1 MKNKNEIKTGVLV
14 LLGIGL
20 FVFGFSYLKSNDI
33 FVSDRTF
40 YAVYDD
46 VEGVVNGTPV
56 TVNGFPVGSI
66 QNISFFK
73 NNSLLVKFRVENDIK
88 FSINSIAQI
97 YETGLIGGKALGI
110 IPANDNSRT
119 AVYNDTLASSVA
131 PGLTELVNEKLT
143 PLQENIESMI
153 VSANNV
159 LDKVNSIFDDPTRA
173 NLRTSVS
180 DFSETIKDLKETSK
194 MIKSVVKSNKL
205 SIDQTITNVLDISTD
220 LSEISKTINQSELNT
235 TMKNFKNSSEG
246 LSRVLNNINEGNGT
260 ISKLIDNDSLFRNL
274 NDASKSID
282 LLIEDIRLN
291 PKRYIHFS
299 VFGKKNKPVQAKTK

>member
-1 MKNKNEIKTGVLV
+1 LKNKNEIKTGILV
-14 LLGIGL
+14 VIGIGL
-20 FVFGFSYLKSNDI
+20 FIFGFSYLKSNDI

-40 YAVYDD
+40 YAVYED

-56 TVNGFPVGSI
+56 TVNGFPVGNI
-66 QNISFFK
+66 QDISFFK

-97 YETGLIGGKALGI
+97 YETGLIGGKALAI
-110 IPANDNSRT
+110 IPANDNSRV
-119 AVYNDTLASSVA
+119 AVYNDTLSSSVA
-131 PGLTELVNEKLT
+131 PGLTELVNDKLT

-153 VSANNV
+153 VNANKV

-180 DFSETIKDLKETSK
+180 DFSETIRDLKETSV
-194 MIKSVVKSNKL
+194 MIKSVMKSNKL
-205 SIDQTITNVLDISTD
+205 SIDQTISNVLDISKD
-220 LSEISKTINQSELNT
+220 LSEISKTINQSELST

-246 LSRVLNNINEGNGT
+246 LSRVLNNINDGNGT
-260 ISKLIDNDSLFRNL
+260 ISKLIDNDSLFQNL

>member
-1 MKNKNEIKTGVLV
+1 LKNKNEIKTGILV
-14 LLGIGL
+14 VLGIGL
-20 FVFGFSYLKSNDI
+20 FIFGFSYLKSNDI
-33 FVSDRTF
+33 FVSDRIF

-46 VEGVVNGTPV
+46 VEGVVKSTPV

-66 QNISFFK
+66 QDISFFK

-97 YETGLIGGKALGI
+97 YETGLIGGKALAI
-110 IPANDNSRT
+110 IPANDNSRV
-119 AVYNDTLASSVA
+119 AVYNDTLSSSVA

-159 LDKVNSIFDDPTRA
+159 LDKVNAIFDDPTRA

-194 MIKSVVKSNKL
+194 MIKSVMKSNKL

-220 LSEISKTINQSELNT
+220 LSEISKTINQSELST

-260 ISKLIDNDSLFRNL
+260 ISKLIDNDSLFQNL

-299 VFGKKNKPVQAKTK
+299 VFGKKNKPVQAKIK

>member
-1 MKNKNEIKTGVLV
+1 LKNKNEIKTGILV
-14 LLGIGL
+14 VLGIGL
-20 FVFGFSYLKSNDI
+20 FIFGFSYLKSNDI
-33 FVSDRTF
+33 FVSDRIF

-46 VEGVVNGTPV
+46 VEGVVKSTPV

-66 QNISFFK
+66 QDISFFK

-97 YETGLIGGKALGI
+97 YETGLIGGKALAI
-110 IPANDNSRT
+110 IPANDNSRV
-119 AVYNDTLASSVA
+119 AVYNDTLSSSVA

-159 LDKVNSIFDDPTRA
+159 LDKVNAIFDDPTRA

-194 MIKSVVKSNKL
+194 MIKSVMKSNKL

-220 LSEISKTINQSELNT
+220 LSEISKTINQSELST

-260 ISKLIDNDSLFRNL
+260 ISKLIDNDSLFQNL

>member
-1 MKNKNEIKTGVLV
+1 MKNKNEIKTGILV
-14 LLGIGL
+14 VIGIGL
-20 FVFGFSYLKSNDI
+20 FIFGFSYLKSNDI

-40 YAVYDD
+40 YAVYED

-56 TVNGFPVGSI
+56 TVNGFPVGNI
-66 QNISFFK
+66 QDISFFK

-97 YETGLIGGKALGI
+97 YETGLIGGKALAI
-110 IPANDNSRT
+110 IPANDNSRV
-119 AVYNDTLASSVA
+119 AVYNDTLSSSVA
-131 PGLTELVNEKLT
+131 PGLTELVNDKLT

-153 VSANNV
+153 VNANKV

-180 DFSETIKDLKETSK
+180 DFSETIRDLKETSV
-194 MIKSVVKSNKL
+194 MIKSVMKSNKL
-205 SIDQTITNVLDISTD
+205 SIDQTISNVLDISKD
-220 LSEISKTINQSELNT
+220 LSEISKTINQSELST

-246 LSRVLNNINEGNGT
+246 LSRVLNNINDGNGT
-260 ISKLIDNDSLFRNL
+260 ISKLIDNDSLFQNL

-282 LLIEDIRLN
+282 LLIEDIRIN

>member
-1 MKNKNEIKTGVLV
+1 MKNKNEIKTGILV
-14 LLGIGL
+14 VLGIGL
-20 FVFGFSYLKSNDI
+20 FIFGFSYLKSNDI
-33 FVSDRTF
+33 FVSDRIF

-46 VEGVVNGTPV
+46 VEGVVKSTPV
-56 TVNGFPVGSI
+56 TINGFPVGSI
-66 QNISFFK
+66 QDISFFK

-159 LDKVNSIFDDPTRA
+159 LDKVNAIFDDPTRA

-194 MIKSVVKSNKL
+194 MIKSVMKSNKL

-220 LSEISKTINQSELNT
+220 LSEISKTINQSELST

-260 ISKLIDNDSLFRNL
+260 ISKLIDNDSLFQNL

>member
-1 MKNKNEIKTGVLV
+1 MKNKNEIKTGILV
-14 LLGIGL
+14 VLGIGL
-20 FVFGFSYLKSNDI
+20 FIFGFSYLKSNDI
-33 FVSDRTF
+33 FVSDRIF

-46 VEGVVNGTPV
+46 VEGVVKSTPV

-66 QNISFFK
+66 QDISFFK

-194 MIKSVVKSNKL
+194 MIKSVMKSNKL

-220 LSEISKTINQSELNT
+220 LSEISKTINQSELST

-260 ISKLIDNDSLFRNL
+260 ISKLIGNDSLFQNL

-291 PKRYIHFS
+291 PKRYLHFS

>member
-159 LDKVNSIFDDPTRA
+159 LDKVNAIFDDPTRA

-194 MIKSVVKSNKL
+194 MIKSVMKSNKL

-220 LSEISKTINQSELNT
+220 LSEISKTINQSELST

-260 ISKLIDNDSLFRNL
+260 ISKLIDNDSLFQNL

>member
-1 MKNKNEIKTGVLV
+1 MKNKNEIKTGILV
-14 LLGIGL
+14 VIGIGL
-20 FVFGFSYLKSNDI
+20 FIFGFSYLKSNDI

-40 YAVYDD
+40 YAVYED

-56 TVNGFPVGSI
+56 TVNGFPVGNI
-66 QNISFFK
+66 QDISFFK

-97 YETGLIGGKALGI
+97 YETGLIGGKALAI
-110 IPANDNSRT
+110 VPANDNSRV
-119 AVYNDTLASSVA
+119 AVYNDTLSSSVA
-131 PGLTELVNEKLT
+131 PGLTELVNDKLT

-153 VSANNV
+153 VNANKV

-180 DFSETIKDLKETSK
+180 DFSETIRDLKETSV
-194 MIKSVVKSNKL
+194 MIKSVMKSNKL
-205 SIDQTITNVLDISTD
+205 SIDQTISNVLDISKD
-220 LSEISKTINQSELNT
+220 LSEISKTINQSELST

-246 LSRVLNNINEGNGT
+246 LSRVLNNINDGNGT
-260 ISKLIDNDSLFRNL
+260 ISKLIDNDSLFQNL

>member
-1 MKNKNEIKTGVLV
+1 MKNKNEIKTGILV

-97 YETGLIGGKALGI
+97 YETGLIGGKALAI
-110 IPANDNSRT
+110 IPANDNSRV

-131 PGLTELVNEKLT
+131 PGLTELVNEKLS

-159 LDKVNSIFDDPTRA
+159 LDKVNAIFDDPTRA

-194 MIKSVVKSNKL
+194 MIKSVMKSNKL

-220 LSEISKTINQSELNT
+220 LSEISKTINQSELST

-260 ISKLIDNDSLFRNL
+260 ISKLIDNDSLFQNL
-274 NDASKSID
+274 NDASID
-282 LLIEDIRLN
+282 LLLEDIRLN

-299 VFGKKNKPVQAKTK
+299 VFGKKNKAFQSNKN